1 MKLPHPSDPHGDK
14 EGALPRAQVLDV
26 LYRHG
31 VTVTPRDEYA
41 QLEKDDI
48 IERHQLPEIVGGL
61 LIRRLSRLFEIP
73 IQEFYFPRRSDV
85 H

>member
-14 EGALPRAQVLDV
+14 EGALLRAQVFDV
-26 LYRHG
+26 LFQHG
-31 VTVTPRDEYA
+31 VTVTPRGEYA

-48 IERHQLPEIVGGL
+48 IERHQLPEVVGGL
-61 LIRRLSRLFEIP
+61 LIRRLARRFGIP
-73 IQEFYFPRRSDV
+73 TEEFYFPKRLSL